1 MTNTQNLPADL
12 RETGLFCCW
21 RYEERNGRRTKVP
34 YNPRTGGKAQ
44 SDNPGTFAPL
54 AEAEAAQGN
63 YDGLGVGVFGSLAAI
78 DIDHCV
84 QNNVWS
90 EMAIDVYET
99 MDGCYTELSP
109 SGEGLRML
117 FSVSP
122 GFQYDTARYYI
133 NNQKAGLEVYV
144 AGVTKK
150 YVTVTGHALNDCNRL
165 LPRDSQLLQV
175 LERYMVRP
183 QQDSGA
189 LPWDGVIGGGQPLDL
204 SDEELLN
211 RARQA
216 RNGASFSRLWEGDT
230 SAYQSQS
237 EADIALCNMLSFWT
251 GRDPDRMDRL
261 FRQSGLMRDK
271 WDRRQSD
278 TTYGRITIER
288 ACQSC
293 REVYTPRETAQQA
306 FQPVG
311 NPQPVAD
318 LRPTEQKTSGPPPL
332 CVVSARELQDKQLP
346 PVEWVVKGML
356 PVGFNLL
363 ASPPKYGKSWWVL
376 DLGLSVAVGLLF
388 LGRQTVQGRCLY
400 LALEDSE
407 NRLKSR
413 MNTLLVGEDAPAA
426 FDFVTKAADLD
437 HGLPEQLE
445 GYVTQHPDT
454 RLIIIDTLQKVR
466 GVAGKTEG
474 AYQADYREAGRLKA
488 FADQHRLCILCVHH
502 LRKMADDSDPF
513 NRISGTNGLMG
524 AADTAIVMTRKNR
537 NDTNTVLSIT
547 GRDVEPSDEII
558 MFDRES
564 CKWELVGSVD
574 RLQQQSARMEYDQEP
589 MVQAVKKLV
598 EKYPEGWRGTS
609 AELMEECAAL
619 LGYYPENSPRGYTAA
634 LKRLKP
640 TIYNYD
646 KIVVDLPKGKSNGRW
661 EIGIFQPFHSDQ
673 SDNESESTSQPLSLP
688 E

>member
-1 MTNTQNLPADL
+1 MTNTQTLPADL

-21 RYEERNGRRTKVP
+21 RYEERDGRLTKIPV
-34 YNPRTGGKAQ
+34 NPRTGGNAQ
-44 SDNPGTFAPL
+44 SDNPATFAPL
-54 AEAEAAQGN
+54 AVAEAAQGN
-63 YDGLGVGVFGSLAAI
+63 YDGMGVGIFESLAAI
-78 DIDHCV
+78 DIDHCLTG
-84 QNNVWS
+84 NVWS
-90 EMAIDVYET
+90 DLAIDVYEI
-99 MDGCYTELSP
+99 MGGCYTETSP
-109 SGEGLRML
+109 SGEGLRLL

-122 GFQYDTARYYI
+122 GFQYDTGRYYI

-150 YVTVTGHALNDCNRL
+150 YVTVTGNALNDCNRL

-175 LERYMVRP
+175 LEKYMVRP
-183 QQDSGA
+183 QQERGA

-204 SDEELLN
+204 SDRELLEK
-211 RARQA
+211 ARSA
-216 RNGASFSRLWEGDT
+216 KNGAAFSRLWAGDT
-230 SAYQSQS
+230 SAYRSDDS
-237 EADIALCNMLSFWT
+237 AADMALCNQLAFWT
-251 GRDPDRMDRL
+251 GRDPQRMDRL

-271 WDRRQSD
+271 WDRRQSG
-278 TTYGRITIER
+278 TTYGRITIEK

-293 REVYTPRETAQQA
+293 REVYSPRETAQQA

-318 LRPTEQKTSGPPPL
+318 LRPPETQPGSTPAL

-400 LALEDSE
+400 LALEDNE

-413 MNTLLVGEDAPAA
+413 MNKLLVGEDAPAA
-426 FDFVTKAADLD
+426 FDFATKAADLD
-437 HGLPEQLE
+437 HGLLEQLE
-445 GYVTQHPDT
+445 GYVAQHPDT

-466 GVAGKTEG
+466 GVSGKTEG

-524 AADTAIVMTRKNR
+524 AADTAIVMTRNKR
-537 NDTNTVLSIT
+537 NDANTVLSVT

-574 RLQQQSARMEYDQEP
+574 RLEQQSARMEYDQEP

-598 EKYPEGWRGTS
+598 EKYPEGWAGT
-609 AELMEECAAL
+609 AVELMEESISL
-619 LGYYPENSPRGYTAA
+619 VGYYPETSVKSYTPA

-640 TIYNYD
+640 QLYNYD
-646 KIVVDLPKGKSNGRW
+646 RIIVDTKRRVHNTVRLRIYRAGIEFSASQEQLPQAEEG
-661 EIGIFQPFHSDQ
+661 
-673 SDNESESTSQPLSLP
+673 
-688 E
+688 